1 MKRKKDKKYYLVI
14 SQKRKHTHGAF
25 EFSPE
30 GFKKAKSYVKD
41 MEKITKEKLII
52 LEK

>member
-1 MKRKKDKKYYLVI
+1 MSHKDKKYYLVV
-14 SQKRKHTHGAF
+14 SKKKQYTHGAF

-30 GFKKAKSYVKD
+30 GYKKAKDYIEDTRKAS
-41 MEKITKEKLII
+41 KEKLII